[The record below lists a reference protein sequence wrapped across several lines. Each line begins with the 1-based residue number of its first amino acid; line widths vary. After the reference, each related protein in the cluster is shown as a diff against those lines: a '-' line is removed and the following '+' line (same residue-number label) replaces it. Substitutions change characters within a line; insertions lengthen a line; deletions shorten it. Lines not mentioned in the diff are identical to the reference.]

1 MTELIFRPAE
11 MADAP
16 HIASLVDSAYRGES
30 SRQGWTTEADF
41 LDGRRTDVAEVQ
53 RLIAA
58 QETLL
63 LVCLRDN
70 ELVGSVL
77 LERAADGAELG
88 MFAIRPSLQGHGIGS
103 RLLEQAEQ
111 TEFDTWHVERITLR
125 VLTLR
130 HELISFYQRRGY
142 TRNGC
147 FQSYTDNAQLWTPKV
162 AGLRMELL
170 EKSLPGSGQS
180 INPAQR

>member
-16 HIASLVDSAYRGES
+16 HIASLVNSAYRGES

-70 ELVGSVL
+70 ELVSSVL

-88 MFAIRPSLQGHGIGS
+88 MFAIRPSLQGQGSATAGTGS
-103 RLLEQAEQ
+103 RALFPVDGPRGDRFAILLLLPNLDPIILRFGAR
-111 TEFDTWHVERITLR
+111 FGRI
-125 VLTLR
+125 
-130 HELISFYQRRGY
+130 RG
-142 TRNGC
+142 R
-147 FQSYTDNAQLWTPKV
+147 F
-162 AGLRMELL
+162 
-170 EKSLPGSGQS
+170 
-180 INPAQR
+180 